1 MGNPSARNSIH
12 RLDRPVAILDE
23 FLDFLGGGHSPF
35 PAQEEGGGVI
45 FWEQLIIIPVIAV
58 FGHSLAPGVEHSE
71 PFGMVGRGTQIVGAP
86 QDRETEVYGLNKRA
100 VVNDDGFF
108 FTSCQYSEGD
118 EDKQV
123 LGMYPF
129 LQGLYSL
136 ANGGC
141 GGPSCIPECVG

>member
-1 MGNPSARNSIH
+1 MGNPSARNAIH

-35 PAQEEGGGVI
+35 PAQEEGG
-45 FWEQLIIIPVIAV
+45 
-58 FGHSLAPGVEHSE
+58 
-71 PFGMVGRGTQIVGAP
+71 GTQIVGAP

-129 LQGLYSL
+129 
-136 ANGGC
+136 
-141 GGPSCIPECVG
+141 